1 MKVSISIG
9 SDVLYHITGLA
20 AAENILRVDRF
31 ELKPS
36 EGTAWEQ
43 QQGSGKYY
51 LSTAR
56 SRVSAYIRKSAYRYS
71 VLFELDGRKLG
82 TRYKVK
88 AVDYWETNK
97 ASGPDKIQLRLNS
110 NEMEDRVLSDKA
122 FINKAS
128 SYITAV
134 HACKNDKTGVMFS
147 LKKMCLIKKIPIFF
161 YENAKDLITL
171 DTRKAIHVEVKPGQE
186 SVDEDTRKYRALRQ
200 VRAFRSSGLRRW
212 VELYKVPITSSVD
225 EAVNKLN
232 DEHGKR
238 AYTILRY
245 DDAVNQ
251 LNADMH
257 NAKSARYGD
266 GTKEREY
273 LDFLVREM
281 RAKNQAPAEFLRALR
296 QKWYGYK

>member
-1 MKVSISIG
+1 MKISLSLG
-9 SDVLYHITGLA
+9 SDILYHITGLT
-20 AAENILRVDRF
+20 AAENILRTDRF
-31 ELKPS
+31 EMKPS
-36 EGTAWEQ
+36 EGTESEQ

-56 SRVSAYIRKSAYRYS
+56 SKTSAYIRKSAYRYS
-71 VLFELDGRKLG
+71 VLLELDGRKFG
-82 TRYKVK
+82 TRFKIK
-88 AVDYWETNK
+88 SVDYWETNK
-97 ASGPDKIQLRLNS
+97 ASGQDKLQIRLNS
-110 NEMEDRVLSDKA
+110 NEMEDRIFSDKP
-122 FINKAS
+122 FIEKAS

-134 HACKNDKTGVMFS
+134 HVCKNDKTGVMFS

-171 DTRKAIHVEVKPGQE
+171 DTRKAIHVEVKPEQE

-212 VELYKVPITSSVD
+212 VELYKVPITSAVD

-232 DEHGKR
+232 EEHGKR
-238 AYTILRY
+238 AYTVLRY
-245 DDAVNQ
+245 DDAINQ

-281 RAKNQAPAEFLRALR
+281 RNRKQTPAEFIKNLRL
-296 QKWYGYK
+296 KWYGYK